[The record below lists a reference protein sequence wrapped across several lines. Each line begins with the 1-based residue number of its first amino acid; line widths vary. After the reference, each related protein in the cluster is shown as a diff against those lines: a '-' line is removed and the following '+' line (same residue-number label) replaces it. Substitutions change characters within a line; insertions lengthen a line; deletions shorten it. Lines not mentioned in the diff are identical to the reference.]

1 MRKGETK
8 NRRIIMEFKSMIK
21 TYMSK
26 LIVCIFSLSLMLF
39 ANGAS
44 CFMIYEPDAPEDLNK
59 FSFIK

>member
-1 MRKGETK
+1 
-8 NRRIIMEFKSMIK
+8 MEFKSMIK